1 MDVGDCTAL
10 AEVIK
15 DNSTIPQLNLTY
27 SELGTGE
34 GTALAEEI
42 DNAVGFHT
50 MNLVLVTV
58 LHWRKQSNTIQEYHS

>member
-34 GTALAEEI
+34 GTALAEAI
-42 DNAVGFHT
+42 NNTVGFYT
-50 MNLVLVTV
+50 
-58 LHWRKQSNTIQEYHS
+58 Q